1 MNDDT
6 STLVAALRGLATFA
20 GASDRDL
27 RSIASAGSLVT
38 VPEGW
43 SLIWERT
50 PADKAYVVLAGEVDV
65 RRGRDVVARLGAG
78 DVVGEVAIV
87 EHRLRTATV
96 VAATRLEVLH
106 FTREAVERLYAEVP
120 AFRAA
125 LDAAVVAHA

>member
-1 MNDDT
+1 MTDT
-6 STLVAALRGLATFA
+6 TTVLRRLATFA
-20 GASDRDL
+20 DASDADL
-27 RSIASAGSLVT
+27 RAIAESGSYVT
-38 VPEGW
+38 VPQGW

-50 PADKAYVVLAGEVDV
+50 PADKAYVVLSGDLDV
-65 RRGRDVVARLGAG
+65 RRGNEPVARLGAG

-87 EHRLRTATV
+87 EHRLRNATV

-125 LDAAVVAHA
+125 LDRAVLDHA